1 MDAELA
7 FLSKAASMD
16 LPILGICLG
25 SQLLARAIGGEVDR
39 RPSGPRLGWDTINL
53 TPDGREDRLF
63 AGLPWK
69 WTTAHW
75 NTWQVSKLPAD
86 ACLLAKGSDEDVQ
99 AWRAGVRVYGFQ
111 FHPEI
116 QRDTMKV
123 WIDDE
128 PQAVADAG
136 TSEAELMEK
145 TAAEWSGFERLTERM
160 FKACALLLFPLEQ
173 RTLGTGMIQDIHH

>member
-1 MDAELA
+1 M
-7 FLSKAASMD
+7 
-16 LPILGICLG
+16 
-25 SQLLARAIGGEVDR
+25 GGEVDR
-39 RPSGPRLGWDTINL
+39 RPNGPRLGWDQIDL

-75 NTWQVSKLPAD
+75 NTWQVSRLPKD
-86 ACLLAKGSDEDVQ
+86 ACLLATGRDDDVQ

-116 QRDTMKV
+116 NEDTMKV

-128 PQAVADAG
+128 PQALSDAG
-136 TSEAELMEK
+136 RSEAELMEQ
-145 TAAEWSGFERLTERM
+145 TSSEWSGFERLTDRM